1 MRGFEDRFYEREFL
15 QLCSLYANTSFHS
28 IYRNQF
34 NHSETSSLFL
44 PFFAILETFSLLF
57 YIFQD
62 LLEEAD
68 RLKKQ
73 GNSLFEK
80 KRIDEALSCYLDAVS
95 ILPTRPQPPQEDEDG
110 SINEEEEASS
120 KVDVKGKGKA
130 KEEEEEIVEEIKG
143 EEFKKLEIKEDE
155 DLEIQCRKAR
165 AVLYS
170 NLAACYLNLVSRI

>member
-1 MRGFEDRFYEREFL
+1 MKIDSTNENF
-15 QLCSLYANTSFHS
+15 SSFVHCTLIQAFILS
-28 IYRNQF
+28 IEINLIILK
-34 NHSETSSLFL
+34 HLFSL
-44 PFFAILETFSLLF
+44 PFFAILESFSLFL
-57 YIFQD
+57 IFQD

-110 SINEEEEASS
+110 SNREQEEEEESS

-130 KEEEEEIVEEIKG
+130 KEEEEVIAEEIKS
-143 EEFKKLEIKEDE
+143 EEFKKLEIKEGE